1 MCSGP
6 WLAPSTALRRRLRRW
21 QSTRLLDRSR
31 RPHRRLLRHSRSP
44 RRRRPRRAPRA
55 RPFRSVERR
64 LTGMIA
70 AAAVLIVLFIFWDVF
85 RPVARAVDSSAPPP
99 TTLAV
104 DSIARPIAPPTPP
117 PAAPQPVAPATTA
130 SQGTAGPTVPA
141 GRQPTYFD
149 LLARSETRRRIR
161 LTGPTTYLCEW

>member
-1 MCSGP
+1 M
-6 WLAPSTALRRRLRRW
+6 
-21 QSTRLLDRSR
+21 
-31 RPHRRLLRHSRSP
+31 
-44 RRRRPRRAPRA
+44 
-55 RPFRSVERR
+55 VERR

-141 GRQPTYFD
+141 GGPPRAFG
-149 LLARSETRRRIR
+149 LVARSETRRPNP
-161 LTGPTTYLCEW
+161 LA